1 MAEITDDAV
10 WMPPDVAPLVGKEAV
25 RSFYQGLFAQ
35 VELEGHLSP
44 ENQELHIFGDW
55 AVFRGVVVGSVR
67 PRGGGEPAVLSN
79 KVVNVLRRDAD
90 GSWKHVWD
98 IRRDADGSWKHV
110 WDIWNSM
117 PPPETT
123 P

>member
-67 PRGGGEPAVLSN
+67 PRGGGEPTVLAN

-90 GSWKHVWD
+90 GT
-98 IRRDADGSWKHV
+98 WKHV

-117 PPPETT
+117 PPPGTT